1 MKNKRDRLFF
11 TQLFVPQA
19 SQSSWDR
26 RAEPDVRLAIASAQS
41 ACGMEISMDNRVALI
56 GIMVENPDSIETMNR
71 ILHEYGQYIIG
82 RMGLPYRERG
92 LSIISIVLDAPM
104 NQISSLS
111 GKLGMLDGIST
122 KTIYQNLKKET

>member
-1 MKNKRDRLFF
+1 
-11 TQLFVPQA
+11 
-19 SQSSWDR
+19 
-26 RAEPDVRLAIASAQS
+26 
-41 ACGMEISMDNRVALI
+41 MDNRVALI

-71 ILHEYGQYIIG
+71 SLHEYGQYIIG